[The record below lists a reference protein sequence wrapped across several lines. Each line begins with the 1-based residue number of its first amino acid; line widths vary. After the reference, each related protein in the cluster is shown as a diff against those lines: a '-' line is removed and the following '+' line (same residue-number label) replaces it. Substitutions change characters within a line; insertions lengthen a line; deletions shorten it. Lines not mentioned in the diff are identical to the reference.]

1 MQITNNNT
9 KAYTLEMLSKM
20 TFFAFYGIP
29 MSLMVDFIT
38 MVFVKVNSHPS
49 QEMAIQFTFFA

>member
-9 KAYTLEMLSKM
+9 KAYTLEMSSKM

-29 MSLMVDFIT
+29 MSLMVDFIM
-38 MVFVKVNSHPS
+38 MVFVKVNNHLS
-49 QEMAIQFTFFA
+49 QEITIQFTFFA